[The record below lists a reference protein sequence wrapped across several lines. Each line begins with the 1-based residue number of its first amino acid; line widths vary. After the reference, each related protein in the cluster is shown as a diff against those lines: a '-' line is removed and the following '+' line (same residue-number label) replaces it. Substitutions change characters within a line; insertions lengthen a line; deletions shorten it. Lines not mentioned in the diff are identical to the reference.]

1 MCRWWQMERATG
13 VLRASYMSRAVR
25 RRATGASL
33 RGAGTALMAASA
45 SSAGRVRTA
54 AYAWMSWCTAA
65 RHDGDAAVTDISEER
80 RERARAPGGSELSE
94 AEMGGEEGWVAG
106 GGLEAADGGLSA
118 VEGDVALA
126 EEVVEGP
133 VVRRRDEV
141 VEGRD
146 GLVVGVVLE
155 VAEEGA
161 VDDVLGGGSSPP

>member
-1 MCRWWQMERATG
+1 
-13 VLRASYMSRAVR
+13 
-25 RRATGASL
+25 
-33 RGAGTALMAASA
+33 
-45 SSAGRVRTA
+45 
-54 AYAWMSWCTAA
+54 
-65 RHDGDAAVTDISEER
+65 
-80 RERARAPGGSELSE
+80 
-94 AEMGGEEGWVAG
+94 MGGEEGWVAG

-146 GLVVGVVLE
+146 GLVVGVELE

-161 VDDVLGGGSSPP
+161 VDDVLGGWSSPP